1 MKRDFILFII
11 GLLVGAVIASGA
23 FYVYTTTLNI
33 NCGEMPQNGG
43 QPPEMQNGGQPPEMP
58 NGQPPERPDNQN
70 GMNNQQAN
78 TQESA

>member
-1 MKRDFILFII
+1 
-11 GLLVGAVIASGA
+11 
-23 FYVYTTTLNI
+23 
-33 NCGEMPQNGG
+33 MPQNGG